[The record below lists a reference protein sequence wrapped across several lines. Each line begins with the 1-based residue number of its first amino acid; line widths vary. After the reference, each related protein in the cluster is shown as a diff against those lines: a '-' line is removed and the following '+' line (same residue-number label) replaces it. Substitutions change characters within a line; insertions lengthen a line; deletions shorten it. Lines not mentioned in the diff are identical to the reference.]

1 MSDFAVRLKSLRK
14 ERRMRQ
20 KDLANTLGL
29 AQTTIANYEQSIR
42 FPDEAIL
49 RGIADYFG
57 ISLDFLLGRTEP
69 GSKQPA
75 VEVKDSYMNTRLKQ
89 LSDQYLS
96 LLIEGDQNAARDLIF
111 NIHRGGSDI
120 RDIYSRIFEP
130 VLKRTGDLWLLNWIS
145 IDQEHFISTAT
156 EAFMGDLIAAVK
168 NESSSYIF
176 AAAAAAG
183 ELHTIGLRMI
193 VDFMRL
199 EQWETHFLG
208 SNVSTQN
215 IVQSVGSLKP
225 HLLALSASM
234 SYNVEPLVRII
245 DDIRHSKEPVK
256 IIVGGQAF
264 NHSPGLWQEVGADGQ
279 AASAEQTVQLAK
291 YLIQERIE

>member
-1 MSDFAVRLKSLRK
+1 
-14 ERRMRQ
+14 MRQ
-20 KDLANTLGL
+20 KDLADTLGL
-29 AQTTIANYEQSIR
+29 AQTTIANYEQSTR
-42 FPDEAIL
+42 FPDESIL

-57 ISLDFLLGRTEP
+57 VSLDFLLGRAEP
-69 GSKQPA
+69 VSKQT
-75 VEVKDSYMNTRLKQ
+75 EVQENPGDVDRRFAKLA
-89 LSDQYLS
+89 DQYLS
-96 LLIEGDQNAARDLIF
+96 LLLEGDQTAAGDLILD
-111 NIHRGGSDI
+111 IHRGGTGI

-130 VLKRTGDLWLLNWIS
+130 VLKRTGDLWLLNRIT

-156 EAFMGDLIAAVK
+156 ETCMGKLMAPVK
-168 NESSSYIF
+168 GESSAFVF

-208 SNVSTQN
+208 SNVATHN
-215 IVQSVGSLKP
+215 IVQSVIRLKP

-234 SYNVEPLVRII
+234 SYNVEPLQRII
-245 DDIRHSKEPVK
+245 AEIRCSNEAVK

-264 NHSPGLWQEVGADGQ
+264 NHSPDLWREIGADGQ
-279 AASAEQTVQLAK
+279 AAGAEQTVELAK
-291 YLIQERIE
+291 FLIQERVE